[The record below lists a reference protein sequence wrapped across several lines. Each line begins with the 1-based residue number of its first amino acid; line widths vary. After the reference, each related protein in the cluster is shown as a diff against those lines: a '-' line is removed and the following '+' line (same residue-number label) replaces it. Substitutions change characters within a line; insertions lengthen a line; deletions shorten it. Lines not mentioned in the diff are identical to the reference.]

1 MQSKYYLFFLV
12 LIGFIS
18 CNETTIPKVKSKMSN
33 SFLEIEALFP
43 NSIQNKD
50 YLFFWR
56 EGSIEWSE
64 NTSVLA
70 IPLNPENKKSVYI
83 TINGNREFLELS
95 KPIIIKSYWI
105 ELEHFEGLKMLFKN
119 HSSRSFESQKNNL
132 NLNHGEGRCANNYRV
147 KYFEEDDLVLVN
159 NRSSK
164 DLIEAVK
171 HYFKQVSA
179 QEHFQLFSLENDCEK
194 YDSLANVL
202 LKMGELESYSYQID
216 FSEIR
221 PIPKNMK

>member
-12 LIGFIS
+12 FIGFIS
-18 CNETTIPKVKSKMSN
+18 CNETTLPKVKSKMSN
-33 SFLEIEALFP
+33 SFSEIEALFP

-50 YLFFWR
+50 YIFFWR

-64 NTSVLA
+64 YTSVLA

-83 TINGNREFLELS
+83 TINGNREYLELS

-105 ELEHFEGLKMLFKN
+105 ELKPFEGLKTLFEN
-119 HSSRSFESQKNNL
+119 HSSKPFENQKNKL
-132 NLNHGEGRCANNYRV
+132 NLHPSEGRCANNYIV
-147 KYFEEDDLVLVN
+147 KYFGENDVLFTN
-159 NRSSK
+159 KNSSK
-164 DLIEAVK
+164 YLIQAVK
-171 HYFKQVSA
+171 HYFEQVSA

-202 LKMGELESYSYQID
+202 LKTGELDSYSYQID

-221 PIPKNMK
+221 HIPKNMK